1 LDTTDVLLF
10 LVYRFMDSNVIGPL
24 TARENE
30 VLALI
35 VKGFQSQQIADE
47 LEIALRTVK
56 MHRGNIMRKAGAK
69 NLAQLLAMYY
79 GQAKQPVA

>member
-1 LDTTDVLLF
+1 
-10 LVYRFMDSNVIGPL
+10 MDSNGIGPL

-69 NLAQLLAMYY
+69 NLAQLLTMYY